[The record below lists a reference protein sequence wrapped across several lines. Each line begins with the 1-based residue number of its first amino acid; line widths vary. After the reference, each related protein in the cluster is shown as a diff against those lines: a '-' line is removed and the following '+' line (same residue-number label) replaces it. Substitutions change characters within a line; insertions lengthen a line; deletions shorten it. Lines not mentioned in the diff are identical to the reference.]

1 MLPLARRGFMH
12 FPGTRL
18 LRRLARPGPALLQHT
33 APICGLG
40 RFAAN
45 LSSRPRR
52 RAPAKGVQ
60 QAIKTNARIIE
71 LAQDGGAA
79 DILAFFGE
87 TGSQWDAT
95 NITTALSRIARDG
108 RALNRTRK
116 DKIFRDLQVA
126 CSPCKQWPSC

>member
-1 MLPLARRGFMH
+1 MLPLARKGFKH
-12 FPGTRL
+12 FPGARL
-18 LRRLARPGPALLQHT
+18 LRRLARPGPALLQRT

-52 RAPAKGVQ
+52 RAPARGVQ

-79 DILAFFGE
+79 DVLAFFGE
-87 TGSQWDAT
+87 TGSQWNNVNLA
-95 NITTALSRIARDG
+95 TALSRIARDG
-108 RALNRTRK
+108 RALSRTRQ
-116 DKIFRDLQVA
+116 DKHFCDLQVA
-126 CSPCKQWPSC
+126 LQPAQA